1 MNFTTDIKREIIQKG
16 IQGDRPQKA
25 ALAAFVKT
33 SAIVGERDGKPAF
46 FIVSET
52 EKVAE
57 FFTDVFERVFLE
69 NLTVSRALM
78 DKKRGRG
85 RLILEYVGNHIDSVA
100 DELFMQSG
108 RTYSF
113 ERDDERLAYIKGCFL
128 GGGSCILP
136 SEDTQNST
144 GYHLEFVFSEE
155 IAAEHFCDTLMEF
168 ELLAKT
174 VKRGGSFV
182 AYIKSKET
190 ISDFLS
196 VVGAT
201 SCLHKFTEL
210 VEKRDEANRFNRA
223 ANCFSGNADKQA
235 QASVKQVMSIR
246 LLKEKGDLEKIDG
259 ALKETATL
267 RLENPTL
274 SLNELSEKTGL
285 SKSCLNHRIR
295 KLMSLAEKIKE

>member
-1 MNFTTDIKREIIQKG
+1 MNFTTDVKRELIQRG
-16 IQGDRPQKA
+16 IRGARAQKA

-33 SAIVGERDGKPAF
+33 SAVVGERDGSPAF

-57 FFTDVFERVFLE
+57 FFTGAFERVFSE
-69 NLTVSRALM
+69 TLTVSRALM

-85 RLILEYVGNHIDSVA
+85 RLILEYVGENTAKITN
-100 DELFMQSG
+100 ELSMFPET
-108 RTYSF
+108 TYAA
-113 ERDDERLAYIKGCFL
+113 ETEEEMLAYIKGCFL

-136 SEDTQNST
+136 NEESDKAT
-144 GYHLEFVFSEE
+144 GYHLEFVFSDEK
-155 IAAEHFCDTLMEF
+155 AAEHCCELLAAF

-174 VKRGGSFV
+174 VRRGASFV
-182 AYIKSKET
+182 SYIKSKET

-196 VVGAT
+196 VVGAIT
-201 SCLHKFTEL
+201 GLKKFTEL
-210 VEKRDEANRFNRA
+210 VERRDEANRNNRA

-235 QASVKQVMSIR
+235 QASVKQVLSIR
-246 LLKEKGDLEKIDG
+246 RLKEKGELEKLDG
-259 ALKETATL
+259 ALKNTALL

-274 SLNELSEKTGL
+274 SLNELSEKSGL

-295 KLMSLAEKIKE
+295 KLVTLADALKD

>member
-16 IQGDRPQKA
+16 VKGGNAQKS

-57 FFTDVFERVFLE
+57 FFTGVFEKVFGE
-69 NLTVSRALM
+69 NLAVSRALM

-85 RLILEYVGNHIDSVA
+85 RLILEYGGANTAKIAS
-100 DELFMQSG
+100 ELFMLPG
-108 RTYSF
+108 ETYPVKT
-113 ERDDERLAYIKGCFL
+113 DEEKLAYIKGCFL

-136 SEDTQNST
+136 SDDTQNST
-144 GYHLEFVFSEE
+144 GYHLEFVFSAEQ
-155 IAAEHFCDTLMEF
+155 AAEHFCDTLLEF

-174 VKRGGSFV
+174 VKRGASFV
-182 AYIKSKET
+182 AYIKSKEM

-196 VVGAT
+196 VTGAT
-201 SCLHKFTEL
+201 SCLNKFTAL

-235 QASVKQVMSIR
+235 QASVKQVLSIR
-246 LLKEKGDLEKIDG
+246 LLQEKGEIEKLDG
-259 ALKETATL
+259 VLKETARM

-274 SLNELSEKTGL
+274 SLNELSEKSGL

-295 KLMSLAEKIKE
+295 KLMKIAETIKE

>member
-1 MNFTTDIKREIIQKG
+1 MNFTTDVKREIIQKG
-16 IQGDRPQKA
+16 IRGEKAQKA

-33 SAIVGERDGKPAF
+33 SAVVGEQDGKPAF

-57 FFTDVFERVFLE
+57 FFTGIFERVFQE

-85 RLILEYVGNHIDSVA
+85 RLILEYGGNNVERIARELCMQDNKGYDLQT
-100 DELFMQSG
+100 DEEL
-108 RTYSF
+108 
-113 ERDDERLAYIKGCFL
+113 LAYIKGCFL

-136 SEDTQNST
+136 SEDMQNST

-155 IAAEHFCDTLMEF
+155 SAVEHFCDVLLQF

-174 VKRGGSFV
+174 VKRGASYV

-196 VVGAT
+196 VTGAT
-201 SCLHKFTEL
+201 NCLQKFTTL

-235 QASVKQVMSIR
+235 QASVKQVLSIR
-246 LLKEKGDLEKIDG
+246 LLKEKGEIEKLDG
-259 ALKETATL
+259 ALKATAQL

-274 SLNELSEKTGL
+274 SLNELAEKSGL

-295 KLMSLAEKIKE
+295 KLIQLADKIKE